1 MSFSAEKH
9 LFQGL
14 MGSCPSP
21 PKNREILDGIFEFE
35 VFFFF
40 IIQDNTVERD
50 VRFSKYLKFR
60 VYFRSLRSRYRK
72 VPYTLQEM
80 CMEKK
85 EG

>member
-1 MSFSAEKH
+1 
-9 LFQGL
+9 

-60 VYFRSLRSRYRK
+60 VYF
-72 VPYTLQEM
+72 
-80 CMEKK
+80 
-85 EG
+85 